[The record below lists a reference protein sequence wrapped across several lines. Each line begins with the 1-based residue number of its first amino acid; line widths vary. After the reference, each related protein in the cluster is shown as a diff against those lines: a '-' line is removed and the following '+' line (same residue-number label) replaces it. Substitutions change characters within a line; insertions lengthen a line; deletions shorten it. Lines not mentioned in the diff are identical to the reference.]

1 MKLPFIFAF
10 LFCVGLSIAMAQTD
24 KTTEVESAEKKERLA
39 TTYLGVQANQLIRQI
54 FNFSNSNSA
63 IDNPYLFIYSVNSK
77 ETGVGFSSGLGFSVS
92 HVSDGDPSNKRETKI
107 NNLSLRVGVEK
118 KSSIGKKWLV
128 SWGFDITHD
137 NLKNETSNTQSF
149 NPNNTSVFTTTNT
162 TSSWGIGPRFTLNFQ
177 VTNRILLAT
186 EANYYYKSGSTAT
199 TSSNTSPSFSSK
211 IESSN
216 DFTKFQFTVPAVIYL
231 IVKF

>member
-1 MKLPFIFAF
+1 
-10 LFCVGLSIAMAQTD
+10 MAQSD
-24 KTTEVESAEKKERLA
+24 KAAEAEATEKKA

-77 ETGVGFSSGLGFSVS
+77 ETGVGFSSGLGYSVS
-92 HVSDGDPSNKRETKI
+92 QITDGDASNKRETKI
-107 NNLSLRVGVEK
+107 NNFSIRVGVEK

-137 NLKNETSNTQSF
+137 NLKNETSNTQAF
-149 NPNNTSVFTTTNT
+149 NPNNTSVSTTTNT

-177 VTNRILLAT
+177 LTNRILLAT

-199 TSSNTSPSFSSK
+199 TSSTSSPSFNSEIKTSS
-211 IESSN
+211 

-231 IVKF
+231 ILKF

>member
-1 MKLPFIFAF
+1 MISRFAYSLIVF
-10 LFCVGLSIAMAQTD
+10 FAVTNVFAQSD
-24 KTTEVESAEKKERLA
+24 QPSEADSEKKA

-92 HVSDGDPSNKRETKI
+92 QISSGDPSNKFQTKI
-107 NNLSLRVGVEK
+107 NNLSIRVGVEK

-149 NPNNTSVFTTTNT
+149 NPNNTSVSTTTNT

-177 VTNRILLAT
+177 ITNRILLAT

-199 TSSNTSPSFSSK
+199 TASTSSPGFNNETKTSS
-211 IESSN
+211 
-216 DFTKFQFTVPAVIYL
+216 DFTRFQFTLPAVIYL